1 MNRSTPYVPCG
12 KDDDM
17 LCQKNSNA
25 AEVVW
30 MTNQERRTTDSL
42 ADAIH
47 GGETRSRERNRS
59 PKIPSINECLLA
71 ADWLAVTNIG

>member
-1 MNRSTPYVPCG
+1 
-12 KDDDM
+12 

-59 PKIPSINECLLA
+59 PNIPSINE
-71 ADWLAVTNIG
+71 